1 MLLRAIMGKKQPV
14 LSFFF
19 SYLLFSDFNMTSE
32 MLKSLDGTVLAYHR
46 ITEAFKFAYAKRTDL
61 GDPAFVSIEE
71 VNTVFWLTPD
81 KSRI

>member
-1 MLLRAIMGKKQPV
+1 
-14 LSFFF
+14 
-19 SYLLFSDFNMTSE
+19 MTSE